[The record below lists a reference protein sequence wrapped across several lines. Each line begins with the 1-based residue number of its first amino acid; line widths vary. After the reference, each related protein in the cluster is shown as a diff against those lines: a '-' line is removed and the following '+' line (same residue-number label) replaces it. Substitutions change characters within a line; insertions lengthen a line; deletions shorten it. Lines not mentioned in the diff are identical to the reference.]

1 MSDSRWTAF
10 YAGDRLKKVPHFA
23 SNRAGVKD
31 ATRTSGGALTAT
43 LISLGTFGSSTQSVK
58 TSEDALVAALVW
70 GRYDDLDLATYPLDL
85 KAELERARERF
96 KAYRSPRRRSGNS
109 PLDEIVHAA
118 MVRYERMLVSAA
130 GREAQSLAVEYV
142 DKLRPCYEWEGYHD
156 CPEHEAVFAGEYLAA
171 NLTPFKEYLP
181 LLAGHRWLW
190 AAEAYGYEARSNDAY
205 RSRRAADAAI
215 QTARRSTALMIRIA
229 AETLQGRGRCHFPG

>member
-1 MSDSRWTAF
+1 MRHE
-10 YAGDRLKKVPHFA
+10 RLAV
-23 SNRAGVKD
+23 
-31 ATRTSGGALTAT
+31 ALTAT

-118 MVRYERMLVSAA
+118 MVRYERLLVSAA
-130 GREAQSLAVEYV
+130 DREAQSLAVEYV

-171 NLTPFKEYLP
+171 NLMPFKEYLP
-181 LLAGHRWLW
+181 LLAGHRWVC
-190 AAEAYGYEARSNDAY
+190 AAEAYDYEKRPKDAG

-229 AETLQGRGRCHFPG
+229 AETLQARGRCHFPG